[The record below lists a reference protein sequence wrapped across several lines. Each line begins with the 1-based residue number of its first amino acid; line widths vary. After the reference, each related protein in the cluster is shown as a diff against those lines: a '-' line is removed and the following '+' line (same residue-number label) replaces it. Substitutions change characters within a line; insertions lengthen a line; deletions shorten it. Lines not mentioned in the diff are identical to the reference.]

1 MRISGRG
8 RITIPK
14 PLRDRLGLHRGA
26 EVEVTPHDGGVLI
39 RRRDVASPASR
50 HGAAG
55 PADDAVQA
63 AVGGRLRDVNVEQR
77 TAQLHEYGRPDH
89 IPLRFGPALDA
100 EMRRLETQYVEVRGT
115 GCIDDDRDRW
125 IEVWVEELRETRS
138 WREPFD
144 LQAFL
149 DDPNPKLFDSDKVPT
164 IDLSDEEF
172 ESFLDAIRI
181 GRGSS

>member
-1 MRISGRG
+1 MRISGQG

-39 RRRDVASPASR
+39 RRRD
-50 HGAAG
+50 
-55 PADDAVQA
+55 PADDAMTA

-100 EMRRLETQYVEVRGT
+100 EMRRLETHYVEVRGT
-115 GCIDDDRDRW
+115 GGIDDDRDSW

-149 DDPNPKLFDSDKVPT
+149 DDPNPKLFDPDKVVT

>member
-14 PLRDRLGLHRGA
+14 PLRDRLGLDCGA
-26 EVEVTPHDGGVLI
+26 EVEITPYDGGVLI
-39 RRRDVASPASR
+39 RRRDA
-50 HGAAG
+50 
-55 PADDAVQA
+55 ADDAVA
-63 AVGGRLRDVNVEQR
+63 AAISGRLRDVNTEQR

-144 LQAFL
+144 LE
-149 DDPNPKLFDSDKVPT
+149 PSSTIPT
-164 IDLSDEEF
+164 RS
-172 ESFLDAIRI
+172 SSTRT
-181 GRGSS
+181 GSPRSTCRMRTSSRSSMPSA

>member
-26 EVEVTPHDGGVLI
+26 EVEITPYDGGVLI
-39 RRRDVASPASR
+39 RRRDA
-50 HGAAG
+50 
-55 PADDAVQA
+55 ADDAVAA

-115 GCIDDDRDRW
+115 GCIDDDRDSW

-149 DDPNPKLFDSDKVPT
+149 DDPNPKLFDPDKVVT

>member
-39 RRRDVASPASR
+39 RRRDA
-50 HGAAG
+50 
-55 PADDAVQA
+55 ADDAVA
-63 AVGGRLRDVNVEQR
+63 AAISGRLRDVNVEQR

-115 GCIDDDRDRW
+115 GGIDDDRDRW

-138 WREPFD
+138 WREPFE

-149 DDPNPKLFDSDKVPT
+149 DDPNPKLFDPDKVVT
-164 IDLSDEEF
+164 IDLPDEDF

>member
-1 MRISGRG
+1 MRISGQG

-14 PLRDRLGLHRGA
+14 PLRDRLGLDCGA

-39 RRRDVASPASR
+39 RRRD
-50 HGAAG
+50 AA
-55 PADDAVQA
+55 ADAVQA
-63 AVGGRLRDVNVEQR
+63 AVGGRLRDVDTEQR

-100 EMRRLETQYVEVRGT
+100 EMRRLETQYVEVRGA
-115 GCIDDDRDRW
+115 GRIDDDRDRW
-125 IEVWVEELRETRS
+125 IEVWVEELHETRS

-149 DDPNPKLFDSDKVPT
+149 DDPNPKLFDPDKVPT